1 MRFGKRQLCIFHDLL
16 KKRNSN
22 DYIPSFLVETLV
34 LDEPKRRER

>member
-1 MRFGKRQLCIFHDLL
+1 MPYGRRLRCIFPALL
-16 KKRNSN
+16 EKRNSN